1 MHEYD
6 ACDFVNSNSGKKW
19 TTTKITQLCNRQL
32 CVVSSIF
39 FLLLSFFAV
48 LWRPAWIDR
57 GEAKKKNTVR
67 QTANDVIVE
76 YLCDVNSIDEINFTH
91 MWDCVLCWAD
101 HWIDRTNAGRWQTS
115 FVCTFCER
123 WAWIEFFA
131 VLFTSDAFSL
141 IPKITSI
148 GNDLHSGRTIRCVRL
163 LIILMMM
170 RWRWYMCDFW
180 CFKLVVSDGTTSARL
195 LCLSKPHFREN

>member
-1 MHEYD
+1 MHVTLWTVILAKNEQQQKLP
-6 ACDFVNSNSGKKW
+6 NSAIGS
-19 TTTKITQLCNRQL
+19 CA
-32 CVVSSIF
+32 SSVQF
-39 FLLLSFFAV
+39 FFCCSPFLLCFG
-48 LWRPAWIDR
+48 DR
-57 GEAKKKNTVR
+57 HELTEEKRKKKNTVR